1 MDGMVEKK
9 RLLAVLNKFMY
20 KYMFLDYVLNITRVL
35 EKFSKFTTRFI
46 AELT

>member
-20 KYMFLDYVLNITRVL
+20 KYMYLDYVLNITRFF
-35 EKFSKFTTRFI
+35 KIYKKI
-46 AELT
+46 YC